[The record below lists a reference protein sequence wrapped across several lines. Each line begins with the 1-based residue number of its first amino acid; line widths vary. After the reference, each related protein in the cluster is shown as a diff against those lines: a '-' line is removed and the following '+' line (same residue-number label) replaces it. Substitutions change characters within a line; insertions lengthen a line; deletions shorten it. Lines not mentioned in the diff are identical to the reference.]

1 MKITFL
7 FAQKFDT
14 LRFLWYNE
22 DIDEGDISMRKKKP
36 TFSKVITKPVEE
48 ITETKAVEI
57 KKPVAIVIKKPEKKI
72 INAVSVVVLNNRSED
87 AKILLEQLAYQK
99 TKYYPETEI
108 ITVEEDNA
116 NLLKLTKGE
125 FIAYIKEPKTIV
137 NDFLHQLYVNM
148 RNGKD
153 SCEVNGI
160 SCVNRK
166 LLK

>member
-1 MKITFL
+1 
-7 FAQKFDT
+7 
-14 LRFLWYNE
+14 
-22 DIDEGDISMRKKKP
+22 MRKKK
-36 TFSKVITKPVEE
+36 TVFSKTITKPVEE
-48 ITETKAVEI
+48 ITETKAVEV
-57 KKPVAIVIKKPEKKI
+57 KKPVAVVIKKPEKKI

-116 NLLKLTKGE
+116 NLLELTKGE
-125 FIAYIKEPKTIV
+125 FIAYIKEPKTIAK
-137 NDFLHQLYVNM
+137 DFLHQLYVNM
-148 RNGKD
+148 RGGKD

-166 LLK
+166 TLK